1 MINIAKRNLKIYFRQ
16 KSTVFFSLMSVFIII
31 LLYVLFLGKNLTSS
45 LDSNGINGVENLV
58 NSWVMAGIISVA
70 SITTTM
76 GAFNVMVEDRVKNLS
91 KDFFSSPIKKVTIV
105 GGYVL
110 SSYIVGFIMSVIT
123 FITAEVYI
131 SISGGEILSFTSVL
145 KVLGIILISVFMSSS
160 LVFFIVSFFYSQGAF
175 STASTIIGTLI
186 GFVTGIYFPISV
198 LSNSMQWLIKLFPL
212 SHSAALLR
220 QVMMTEPIRISF
232 ENAGILRIN
241 EFKESMGIILK
252 FGDYT
257 LTPAMHILIL
267 LVVGI
272 IFFILAVLN
281 ISRKSKR
288 V

>member
-45 LDSNGINGVENLV
+45 LDANGIDGVENLV

-123 FITAEVYI
+123 FIAAEVYI
-131 SISGGEILSFTSVL
+131 SISGGEILSFTAVL

-241 EFKESMGIILK
+241 EFKESMGIIFK

-257 LTPAMHILIL
+257 LTPAMHIFIL

>member
-45 LDSNGINGVENLV
+45 LDANGIDGVENLV

-123 FITAEVYI
+123 FIAAEVYI
-131 SISGGEILSFTSVL
+131 SISGGEILSFTAVL

-198 LSNSMQWLIKLFPL
+198 LSNSMQWL
-212 SHSAALLR
+212 
-220 QVMMTEPIRISF
+220 MTEPIRISF

>member
-45 LDSNGINGVENLV
+45 LDANGIGGVENLV

-123 FITAEVYI
+123 FIAAEVYI
-131 SISGGEILSFTSVL
+131 SISGGEILSFTAVL

-252 FGDYT
+252 FGDYI

-267 LVVGI
+267 LTVGI

>member
-123 FITAEVYI
+123 FIAAEVYI

>member
-1 MINIAKRNLKIYFRQ
+1 MINIAKRNLRIYFRQ

-45 LDSNGINGVENLV
+45 LTANGIDGVENLV

-91 KDFFSSPIKKVTIV
+91 KDFFSSPIKKVSIV

-110 SSYIVGFIMSVIT
+110 SSYIVGLIMSVIT
-123 FITAEVYI
+123 FIAAEFFIYF
-131 SISGGEILSFTSVL
+131 SGGEILSFTSTL
-145 KVLGIILISVFMSSS
+145 KVFGIILISVFMSSS
-160 LVFFIVSFFYSQGAF
+160 MVFFIVSFFYSQGAF

-198 LSNSMQWLIKLFPL
+198 LSNSMQWVIKLFPL
-212 SHSAALLR
+212 SHSASLLR
-220 QVMMTEPIRISF
+220 QVMMTGPIRISF
-232 ENAGILRIN
+232 EHAGTLRIN

-252 FGDYT
+252 FGDFT
-257 LTPAMHILIL
+257 LTPAIHILIL
-267 LVVGI
+267 LAVGI
-272 IFFILAVLN
+272 LFFILAVLN
-281 ISRKSKR
+281 ISRKSKQ

>member
-45 LDSNGINGVENLV
+45 LDANGINGVENLV

-123 FITAEVYI
+123 FIAAEVYI

-212 SHSAALLR
+212 SHSATLLR

-232 ENAGILRIN
+232 ENAGILRVN

>member
-45 LDSNGINGVENLV
+45 LDANGINGVENLV

-123 FITAEVYI
+123 FIAAEVYI
-131 SISGGEILSFTSVL
+131 SISGREILSFTSVL

-232 ENAGILRIN
+232 ENAGILRVN

>member
-1 MINIAKRNLKIYFRQ
+1 MINIAKRNLRIYFRQ

-45 LDSNGINGVENLV
+45 LTANGIDGVENLV

-110 SSYIVGFIMSVIT
+110 SSYIVGFIMSIIT
-123 FITAEVYI
+123 FISAEVYI
-131 SISGGEILSFTSVL
+131 GFSGGEILNFIAAL

-160 LVFFIVSFFYSQGAF
+160 MVFFIVSFFYSQGAF

-220 QVMMTEPIRISF
+220 QVMMTGPIGISF
-232 ENAGILRIN
+232 KHAGTLRIN

-252 FGDYT
+252 FGDFT
-257 LTPAMHILIL
+257 LTPAIHILIL
-267 LVVGI
+267 LAVGI
-272 IFFILAVLN
+272 LFFILAVLN
-281 ISRKSKR
+281 ISRKSKQ

>member
-45 LDSNGINGVENLV
+45 LDANGINGVENLV

-123 FITAEVYI
+123 FIAAEVYI

-232 ENAGILRIN
+232 ENAGILRVN